1 MDDAAGSTEDR
12 LFKFLL
18 SRGLSPGDALS
29 LAKAEMANRAQDTI
43 RNQQDTVRNQE
54 YARQN
59 PGSLSREMGIDPSLP
74 GSDPT
79 AGPVSGGERPQ
90 ASTPM
95 TNAQIDEMRITRPM
109 VRDDR
114 PAWVQNRGQSQPE
127 PTRMP
132 TLGEL
137 RFLYGRRGE
146 PGYEERRAEYDTLA
160 NARKVEAAN
169 PRTMQQTYNPAG
181 GSDAPSSANMVDRAL
196 AAVMGSTPPSSAA
209 AATPSAPS
217 GEQAGAAPTPAPPPQ
232 TNPGPSLSSILV
244 GRPPTLTNV
253 PSGGNR
259 ISTPPLPA
267 PRPAPEAETARPGLF
282 SGRDFQST
290 GQRVVERPQDG
301 QRATLNWG
309 DADNA
314 ADFARA
320 DKAMQSLE
328 KNKEEFEGRASGGAA
343 NGRSNKPSNGRDAAL
358 HKALEIIQSL
368 LMHRR

>member
-1 MDDAAGSTEDR
+1 MDDSAGSIEDR

-29 LAKAEMANRAQDTI
+29 LAKAELANRA
-43 RNQQDTVRNQE
+43 QDTVRNQE

-79 AGPVSGGERPQ
+79 AGPMTGGSERPR

-109 VRDDR
+109 VEDTR
-114 PAWVQNRGQSQPE
+114 PSWVRNRGQAGPE
-127 PTRMP
+127 LMRMP
-132 TLGEL
+132 TQAET
-137 RFLYGRRGE
+137 RFSMGNTGQK
-146 PGYEERRAEYDTLA
+146 GFEERKATYDAL
-160 NARKVEAAN
+160 VEAKRISDAN
-169 PRTMQQTYNPAG
+169 QRTMRQTYNPAG
-181 GSDAPSSANMVDRAL
+181 GSDAPSSENMVQRAL

-209 AATPSAPS
+209 AAAANATPTAPS
-217 GEQAGAAPTPAPPPQ
+217 GQPASAPPAMLATPRQDEGRSDYDALFAGLTKTQPAGAPA
-232 TNPGPSLSSILV
+232 GA
-244 GRPPTLTNV
+244 
-253 PSGGNR
+253 NR
-259 ISTPPLPA
+259 GSTPPLPA
-267 PRPAPEAETARPGLF
+267 PRPAPEAETSRPGLF

-309 DADNA
+309 DAGSA

-320 DKAMQSLE
+320 DKAMQSLR

>member
-1 MDDAAGSTEDR
+1 MDDSAGSTEER

-18 SRGLSPGDALS
+18 SRGNSPGDALS

-54 YARQN
+54 YARKN

-79 AGPVSGGERPQ
+79 AGPVSGDSQRPQ
-90 ASTPM
+90 ASMPM
-95 TNAQIDEMRITRPM
+95 GNAQIDELRYLRSM

-114 PAWVQNRGQSQPE
+114 PGWVQNRGNPSQVERLPATRDFIFSNGAGTYKQQEAAYNALLDGKRAALRPTEQRYE
-127 PTRMP
+127 PT
-132 TLGEL
+132 
-137 RFLYGRRGE
+137 
-146 PGYEERRAEYDTLA
+146 
-160 NARKVEAAN
+160 V
-169 PRTMQQTYNPAG
+169 
-181 GSDAPSSANMVDRAL
+181 GSRDNDAPSSENMVQRAL
-196 AAVMGSTPPSSAA
+196 AAVMGSTPPSSAT

-217 GEQAGAAPTPAPPPQ
+217 GDQAGAAPTPAPPPQ
-232 TNPGPSLSSILV
+232 TNLAPSLSSVLV

-259 ISTPPLPA
+259 ISTPPLPP
-267 PRPAPEAETARPGLF
+267 PRPAPEAETSRPGLF

-320 DKAMQSLE
+320 DKAMQSLR
-328 KNKEEFEGRASGGAA
+328 KNEEEFEGRASGGAA
-343 NGRSNKPSNGRDAAL
+343 NGRSNKPSSGRDAAL

>member
-1 MDDAAGSTEDR
+1 MDDSAGSTEDR

-29 LAKAEMANRAQDTI
+29 LAKAEMANRAQDT
-43 RNQQDTVRNQE
+43 VRNQE
-54 YARQN
+54 FSRQN
-59 PGSLSREMGIDPSLP
+59 PGSLSREVGIDPSLP

-79 AGPVSGGERPQ
+79 AGPVTGDSQRPQ
-90 ASTPM
+90 ASMPM
-95 TNAQIDEMRITRPM
+95 GNPQIDELRYLRSM

-114 PAWVQNRGQSQPE
+114 PGWVQNRGKPPQVE
-127 PTRMP
+127 RLPTQAE
-132 TLGEL
+132 T
-137 RFLYGRRGE
+137 RFSFGRTGTK
-146 PGYEERRAEYDTLA
+146 EYDE
-160 NARKVEAAN
+160 REAAYN
-169 PRTMQQTYNPAG
+169 ALVGAKRTMQQRYEPTV
-181 GSDAPSSANMVDRAL
+181 GSRDNDAPSSDSMVQRAL
-196 AAVMGSTPPSSAA
+196 AAVTGAPPSSAT

-217 GEQAGAAPTPAPPPQ
+217 GDQAGAAPTPAPPPPPQ
-232 TNPGPSLSSILV
+232 TNLAPSLSSVLV

-259 ISTPPLPA
+259 ISTPPLPP
-267 PRPAPEAETARPGLF
+267 PRPVPEAETSRPGLF

-320 DKAMQSLE
+320 DKAMQSLR
-328 KNKEEFEGRASGGAA
+328 KNEEEFEGRASGGAA